1 MRLILRVWDSADVQH
16 YLDLYSDDPVSLTKQ
31 FTDIQDVN
39 SPKGSFSQSFRIPA
53 TGTNAVVFDNFED
66 VNSQGN
72 FNSKR
77 KLKAE
82 IESDTLP
89 IMRGY
94 IQFKACYIEKEFPE
108 YEIVF
113 FGEASNLFKEIGDSK
128 LVD

>member
-1 MRLILRVWDSADVQH
+1 
-16 YLDLYSDDPVSLTKQ
+16 
-31 FTDIQDVN
+31 VN

-113 FGEASNLFKEIGDSK
+113 FG
-128 LVD
+128 